1 MALSVPQGNFT
12 IHQLKNLKVGDMGF
26 SALCTYF
33 NKKVWGN
40 TIYGSKEEFEKV
52 FISFVVTH
60 VDSKKGEFRLRFDA
74 LPEGENIQRYS
85 LKKVLKDKQIMKYY
99 FFCADASVLPQGHS
113 VIHSVPD
120 DEVILLPVPK
130 KSKKRADPP
139 ENSACNHTTQPI
151 NLSDSEPGPYK
162 SHLNVADSPTFPAAL
177 PSSSVHSS
185 TTQECVVSESLD
197 RVHVNVTV
205 PTDEELN
212 WTETQQNEDVQI
224 CAFVPDAT
232 PVQEP
237 LTSKFQHP
245 FSTSIR
251 QSRQIVPNVNSNEMP
266 PPMFAH
272 QTNTS
277 SHSIGERVAVV
288 WTVGVADE
296 WFPGTVV
303 EIENGKYK
311 VRCDDGDVTAF
322 RNASELVALNDAPGS
337 NMKTPVCLDLFKSP
351 DPKVVAQSPKENVR
365 AQPMK
370 KQKRAKVSTNQQ
382 TNPHE
387 GKTLSEFMVHHILLS
402 NSQDGRACV
411 LGKKCI
417 KLKNLNNA
425 RGLSNHN
432 PLSKTISATSYCK
445 GCTDLAGKKV
455 CMHEFCYFVKH
466 GLVKLEDE
474 FM

>member
-1 MALSVPQGNFT
+1 
-12 IHQLKNLKVGDMGF
+12 
-26 SALCTYF
+26 
-33 NKKVWGN
+33 
-40 TIYGSKEEFEKV
+40 
-52 FISFVVTH
+52 
-60 VDSKKGEFRLRFDA
+60 
-74 LPEGENIQRYS
+74 
-85 LKKVLKDKQIMKYY
+85 MKYY
-99 FFCADASVLPQGHS
+99 FFCVDASVLPQGHS
-113 VIHSVPD
+113 VVHSVPD

-130 KSKKRADPP
+130 KLKKRADPP
-139 ENSACNHTTQPI
+139 ENSACDQTTRPI

-237 LTSKFQHP
+237 LTAKFQHP

-251 QSRQIVPNVNSNEMP
+251 QSRQIVPNVNSNKMP

-277 SHSIGERVAVV
+277 SHSIGYRVAVV
-288 WTVGVADE
+288 WTVGGADE

-322 RNASELVALNDAPGS
+322 RNASELVELNDAPFQVTRS
-337 NMKTPVCLDLFKSP
+337 ESSSPISKRKCESTTNAKAKTSKSLNKP
-351 DPKVVAQSPKENVR
+351 TDEPTRRENFVRVYGASYFAIKLSRRKGVR
-365 AQPMK
+365 A
-370 KQKRAKVSTNQQ
+370 R
-382 TNPHE
+382 E
-387 GKTLSEFMVHHILLS
+387 EVHK
-402 NSQDGRACV
+402 AE
-411 LGKKCI
+411 
-417 KLKNLNNA
+417 KLKQCQ
-425 RGLSNHN
+425 GF
-432 PLSKTISATSYCK
+432 I
-445 GCTDLAGKKV
+445 
-455 CMHEFCYFVKH
+455 
-466 GLVKLEDE
+466 
-474 FM
+474 